1 MSRTPHAR
9 RRRTPLLTLAILLS
23 ACGSAAMLDAA
34 DSGGR
39 IDRFTLPDVHGRNR
53 SLDELADKP
62 LVVVAF
68 LGTECPLARLY
79 APRLQELSEAYA
91 ARGVAFVGIDANQQ
105 DSLTEIAAFA
115 QQYHLKFPLLK
126 DRDQAVADQF
136 GAVRNP
142 EVFVLDRERA
152 IRYRGRIDDQYGLG
166 SSSGYARAAVKTR
179 NLGDALDELLSDKKV
194 SQPSTQVTGCIIG
207 RKVKTEPRA
216 AVTYS
221 KHIAAVMQDRCVACH
236 RPGQVGPFALTDYDE
251 IAGWGAM
258 IKEVV
263 SEGRMPPWSANPQF
277 GHFANDAR
285 LSDAEKQL
293 IDAWV
298 DNGCPQGDPADLP
311 APRKWVDGW
320 TIGEPHQVLR
330 MEEAFNVPAE
340 GVIPYQMFV
349 VDPGWTEDKW
359 IQKAEVLPSN
369 RGVVHHII
377 AAISAPG
384 KRLPLG
390 EGGVDSQ
397 RAGVDRLARLKA
409 ARTRSRESAAALGDD
424 FGGSKL
430 TSYVPGRPPT
440 TYQPGVAMFAPAGSK
455 ILFQIHYTPN
465 GREAKD
471 QSYIGMIFADPKTVK
486 KRAHVL
492 GVTGFNLEIPPFTD
506 NYKVIAET
514 IIHSD
519 QLLLS
524 MSPHMH
530 LRGKSF
536 RYEAV
541 LPDGTSEILVD
552 IPKYDFNWQLT
563 YELAQP
569 KLLPAGSKLQCTACY
584 DNSENNIANPDP
596 TKTITW
602 GPQTWDEMMIGYY
615 AVVTVEDDAHR
626 AGAARQQPP
635 APGDGRSE

>member
-1 MSRTPHAR
+1 MRPILHVVRHGTLLIPVV
-9 RRRTPLLTLAILLS
+9 LLTACVS
-23 ACGSAAMLDAA
+23 ARMVCGA
-34 DSGGR
+34 DIGSR
-39 IDRFTLPDVHGRNR
+39 IESFSLPDVHGRDR

-62 LVVVAF
+62 VVVIAF

-79 APRLQELSEAYA
+79 APRLQEMSEAYA
-91 ARGVAFVGIDANQQ
+91 ARGVAFVGVDANQQ
-105 DSLTEIAAFA
+105 DSLSDLSAFS
-115 QQYHLKFPLLK
+115 QQQGIKFPLLK
-126 DRDQAVADQF
+126 DRDQKVADQF

-142 EVFVLDRERA
+142 EVFVLDKGRA

-166 SSSGYARAAVKTR
+166 SSSGYARTEVKTR
-179 NLGDALDELLSDKKV
+179 NLGDALDALLVGKEV

-207 RKVKTEPRA
+207 RKAKTEPRGE
-216 AVTYS
+216 VTYT
-221 KHIAAVMQDRCVACH
+221 KHIAALLQDRCVACH

-251 IAGWGAM
+251 VAGWGAM

-263 SEGRMPPWSANPQF
+263 SDGRMPPWSASPQF

-285 LSDAEKQL
+285 LSDAEKKL
-293 IDAWV
+293 IHAWV
-298 DNGCPQGDPADLP
+298 DNGCPQGNPADLP
-311 APRKWVDGW
+311 APKKWVDGW
-320 TIGEPHQVLR
+320 MIGEPQQVLR
-330 MEEAFNVPAE
+330 MEKAHKVPAE

-384 KRLPLG
+384 SRVFSG
-390 EGGVDSQ
+390 EGGGESP
-397 RAGVDRLARLKA
+397 RSGADRGARIRA
-409 ARTRSRESAAALGDD
+409 ARGSRGAGGAALGDD

-440 TYQPGVAMFAPAGSK
+440 TYEPGVAMFAPKGSK

-465 GREAKD
+465 GQETED
-471 QSYIGMIFADPKTVK
+471 QSYIGLVFADAKTVK

-492 GVTGFNLEIPPFTD
+492 GVTGFDFEIPPYD
-506 NYKVIAET
+506 EHYKVTAET
-514 IIHSD
+514 LIHSD

-536 RYEAV
+536 RYEA
-541 LPDGTSEILVD
+541 LFPDGTSEVLVD
-552 IPKYDFNWQLT
+552 VPKYDFNWQLT
-563 YELAQP
+563 YELAKP
-569 KLLPAGSKLQCTACY
+569 RLLPAGSKLQCTAY
-584 DNSENNIANPDP
+584 FDNSESNIANPDP
-596 TKTITW
+596 SKAITW

-626 AGAARQQPP
+626 AGKSTA
-635 APGDGRSE
+635 DGNKTPTK